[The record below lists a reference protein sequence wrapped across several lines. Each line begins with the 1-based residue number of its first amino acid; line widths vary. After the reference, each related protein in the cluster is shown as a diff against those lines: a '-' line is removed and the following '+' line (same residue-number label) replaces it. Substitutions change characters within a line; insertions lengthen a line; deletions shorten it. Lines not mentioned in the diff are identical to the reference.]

1 MKIDMQKTIW
11 YITQAQL
18 MAHYSKSES
27 ICSPGPAPSYL
38 RFFIDIVLSVNT
50 VMSPDETS

>member
-11 YITQAQL
+11 YIIQAQL